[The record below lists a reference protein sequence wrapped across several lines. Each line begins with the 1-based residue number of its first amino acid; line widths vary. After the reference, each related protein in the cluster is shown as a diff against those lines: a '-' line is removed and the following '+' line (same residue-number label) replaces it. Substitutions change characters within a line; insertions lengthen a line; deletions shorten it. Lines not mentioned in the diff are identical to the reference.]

1 MATASE
7 LTINTAATALDM
19 ANSMFGSGVTV
30 VSATYTGAAIASG
43 IYSDAIATLGSIAP
57 SDVGVILSTGDAT
70 SFTNSSG
77 KPNVSSKTTTDNGTA
92 GDSDLTDIAGVS
104 TYDAAVLNAEFIPTG
119 ETLTMQLVFSSE
131 EYLEYVNSGVNDSV
145 GIFVNGVKAT
155 IAFGDGNISI
165 DNVNNVTTP
174 DLYLSNPISTKHSYS
189 PYNTEMDGLTV
200 TLTIKAPVNPGVV
213 NTLKIG
219 IADDGDALYDCN
231 LLIVADSIQTALIA
245 NDDTARLDTGTTQTF
260 DLLANDVSADPMSIT
275 ITHVNGVPISVGT
288 PVTLAGGESV
298 LLNANGTLTMTTL
311 AGTTSTIFTYT
322 ITDSTGSSD
331 TAFVTLTTAP
341 CFVKG
346 TLIDTPNGKVKIEDL
361 SAGDLVLTRDHG
373 EQPLRW
379 IGQTT
384 TKATGKHAPIR
395 FAAGALG
402 NHDEIELSPNHR
414 VLVADFRA
422 ELFFGEAEVLVKA
435 KDLVNDLTVRPRE
448 DGQDVVY
455 FHLLFDQHE
464 IIVGNGLES
473 ESYHPGK
480 ETIDSFDAETR
491 AEIFDLMPQL
501 ANKIDA
507 YGPTARTVLKS
518 YESKVLLAG

>member
-7 LTINTAATALDM
+7 LTINTTATALDM
-19 ANSMFGSGVTV
+19 ANSMFGAGVTV

-43 IYSDAIATLGSIAP
+43 VYSGANATLGSNAP
-57 SDVGVILSTGDAT
+57 SDSGVILSTGDVTA
-70 SFTNSSG
+70 FTNSSG
-77 KPNVSSKTTTDNGTA
+77 NTNISGGTTTNNGTA
-92 GDSDLTDIAGVS
+92 GDADLDAIAGVP
-104 TYDAAVLNAEFIPTG
+104 TFDAAILNVDFIPTG
-119 ETLTMQLVFSSE
+119 YTLTMQLVFSSE

-165 DNVNNVTTP
+165 DNINPTVTP
-174 DLYLSNPISTKHSYS
+174 DLYLDNPAGTDT
-189 PYNTEMDGLTV
+189 YNTEMDGLTV
-200 TLTIKAPVNPGVV
+200 TLTIKAPVNIGVT

-219 IADDGDALYDCN
+219 IADGGDSAFDSN

-245 NDDTARLDTGTTQTF
+245 EDDTARLDAGTTQTF
-260 DLLANDVSADPMSIT
+260 DLLKNDTSGDPLSVQ
-275 ITHVNGVPISVGT
+275 ITHINGMAISVGT
-288 PVTLAGGESV
+288 PMTLSGGETV
-298 LLNANGTLTMTTL
+298 LLNADGTITMTTL
-311 AGTTSTIFTYT
+311 AGTTSTIFSYT
-322 ITDSTGSSD
+322 ISDSTGSTD

-373 EQPLRW
+373 AQPLRW

-384 TKATGKHAPIR
+384 NKATGKHAPIR

-422 ELFFGEAEVLVKA
+422 ELFFGESEVLVKA

-480 ETIDSFDAETR
+480 ETIDSFDAEVR

>member
-1 MATASE
+1 MAKASE

-19 ANSMFGSGVTV
+19 ANSMFGAGVTV

-43 IYSDAIATLGSIAP
+43 VYSDAIATLGSIAP
-57 SDVGVILSTGDAT
+57 SDSGVILSTGDVTA
-70 SFTNSSG
+70 FTNSSG
-77 KPNVSSKTTTDNGTA
+77 KTNVSGHTTTKNGTA
-92 GDSDLTDIAGVS
+92 GDADLDSVS
-104 TYDAAVLNAEFIPTG
+104 GQTTFDAAVLNVDFIPTG
-119 ETLTMQLVFSSE
+119 DTLTMQLVFSSE

-165 DNVNNVTTP
+165 DNINNVTTP
-174 DLYLSNPISTKHSYS
+174 DLYLDNPAGANA
-189 PYNTEMDGLTV
+189 YNTEMDGLTV
-200 TLTIKAPVNPGVV
+200 TLTIKAPVNIGVT

-219 IADDGDALYDCN
+219 IADGGDSLFDSN

-245 NDDTARLDTGTTQTF
+245 NDDTARLEAGTTQTF
-260 DLLANDVSADPMSIT
+260 DLLKNDTSGDPMSVQ
-275 ITHVNGVPISVGT
+275 ITHVNGVAISVGT

-298 LLNANGTLTMTTL
+298 LLNANGTLTITTL
-311 AGTTSTIFTYT
+311 AGTTSTIFSYT

-331 TAFVTLTTAP
+331 TAFATLTTAP

-361 SAGDLVLTRDHG
+361 SAGDLVLTRDNG
-373 EQPLRW
+373 AQPLRW

-384 TKATGKHAPIR
+384 TKASGKHAPIR

-480 ETIDSFDAETR
+480 ETIDSFDAEVR